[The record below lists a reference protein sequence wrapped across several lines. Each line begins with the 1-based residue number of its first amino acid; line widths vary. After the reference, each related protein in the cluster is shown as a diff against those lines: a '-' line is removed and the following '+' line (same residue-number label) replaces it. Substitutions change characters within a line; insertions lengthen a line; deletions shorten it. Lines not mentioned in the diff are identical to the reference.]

1 MHGRDGHVLLN
12 ELVTE
17 FFDSLLGIAVDNS
30 LSDFNIIVQF
40 DKCIKF
46 PFFTVQSNIELLDTI
61 ESEII
66 VLDENSCRVS
76 HELLGDFE
84 NFWSHSSREKC
95 DLNIMG
101 ELLEDF
107 IDLILETTSEHLI
120 SLIEDEELEIFSGE
134 ESLLDHFEDTS
145 GSSDDDLDTFSES
158 LFIFLRVGTTCA
170 SISGDLQV
178 LTEVKDNCDGL
189 LCKFSSGCKDKSLG
203 VGGRCVD
210 SLEGTD
216 REGSCLTST

>member
-1 MHGRDGHVLLN
+1 VHGRDCHVLLN

-17 FFDSLLGIAVDNS
+17 FLNSLLGIAVDNT

-40 DKCIKF
+40 DKCIEF
-46 PFFTVQSNIELLDTI
+46 PFFSVQSNVELLDTI
-61 ESEII
+61 ECQI
-66 VLDENSCRVS
+66 VILNENGSRVS
-76 HELLGDFE
+76 HELLGDLE
-84 NFWSHSSREKC
+84 NFGSHSSREKC

-107 IDLILETTSEHLI
+107 INLILETTSEHLI
-120 SLIEDEELEIFSGE
+120 GLIEDEELEVFSGK

-158 LFIFLRVGTTCA
+158 LFIFLRVGTTSA

-178 LTEVKDNCDGL
+178 LTEVKDNL
-189 LCKFSSGCKDKSLG
+189 
-203 VGGRCVD
+203 
-210 SLEGTD
+210 
-216 REGSCLTST
+216 